1 MQTQQILDM
10 SCCYQLQQQSYHNEN
25 TNIHMFTILYVCYV
39 DILFPLIKTIPIMF
53 ERVSTHYQTLLNNLQ
68 TLPEN
73 SILCNFEMKDA
84 WINTKTQE
92 NWFRLLM
99 QLIISDL
106 GWLTLFCIICRTQI
120 RRSCLQRH
128 FLPTLSLII
137 NKKIKKKKEKNSK
150 HFCKH

>member
-10 SCCYQLQQQSYHNEN
+10 SCCYQLQQQSYYNEN
-25 TNIHMFTILYVCYV
+25 TNIRMFTILYVCYV

-84 WINTKTQE
+84 
-92 NWFRLLM
+92 
-99 QLIISDL
+99 
-106 GWLTLFCIICRTQI
+106 
-120 RRSCLQRH
+120 
-128 FLPTLSLII
+128 
-137 NKKIKKKKEKNSK
+137 
-150 HFCKH
+150 

>member
-84 WINTKTQE
+84 
-92 NWFRLLM
+92 
-99 QLIISDL
+99 
-106 GWLTLFCIICRTQI
+106 
-120 RRSCLQRH
+120 
-128 FLPTLSLII
+128 
-137 NKKIKKKKEKNSK
+137 
-150 HFCKH
+150 

>member
-25 TNIHMFTILYVCYV
+25 TNIRTFSILYVCYV
-39 DILFPLIKTIPIMF
+39 DILSPLTKTIPIMF

-84 WINTKTQE
+84 
-92 NWFRLLM
+92 
-99 QLIISDL
+99 
-106 GWLTLFCIICRTQI
+106 
-120 RRSCLQRH
+120 
-128 FLPTLSLII
+128 
-137 NKKIKKKKEKNSK
+137 
-150 HFCKH
+150 